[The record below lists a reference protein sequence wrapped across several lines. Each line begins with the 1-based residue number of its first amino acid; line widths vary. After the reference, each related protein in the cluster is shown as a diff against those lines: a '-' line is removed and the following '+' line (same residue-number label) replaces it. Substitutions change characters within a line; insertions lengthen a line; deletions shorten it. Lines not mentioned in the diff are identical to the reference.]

1 MSGIRRPKTIGITN
15 GDQKDGKNVKN
26 KQGPK
31 KMEDEK
37 KEWTTPEITTLEIK
51 ETEQLLPPERD
62 NDQEEPPIS

>member
-1 MSGIRRPKTIGITN
+1 MQRTL
-15 GDQKDGKNVKN
+15 KN
-26 KQGPK
+26 KRGSK